1 MGKNRKKVHTKSRRK
16 SKLDEKKYDCKICK
30 DTGELHVPIY
40 ETYLTVRCPCLKFDV
55 EVELEV
61 EDQSRG
67 SGDKK
72 KLGKTLKLGFFSVL
86 GN

>member
-1 MGKNRKKVHTKSRRK
+1 MARNRKKVHSQ
-16 SKLDEKKYDCKICK
+16 SKRQDELDKKYDCKLCK

-40 ETYLTVRCPCLKFDV
+40 ESYIVVACPCLKFDV

-67 SGDKK
+67 SRLKK
-72 KLGKTLKLGFFSVL
+72 KLGKTLH
-86 GN
+86 

>member
-16 SKLDEKKYDCKICK
+16 IELEKKYDCSLCK

-40 ETYLTVRCPCLKFDV
+40 ETYILVNCPCLKFDV

-61 EDQSRG
+61 EEQGKRDKDHASWF
-67 SGDKK
+67 KK
-72 KLGKTLKLGFFSVL
+72 KLGKTLH
-86 GN
+86 